1 MASIGL
7 ELLILVVLILINGLF
22 SLSEMAIVS
31 ARKTRLQQRAQE
43 GYSRAAVALELAS
56 EPNQFLATIQVGIT
70 LVGILA
76 GAFGGATLA
85 EEMAGLLMRV
95 PWLRPYAEAIGV
107 GIVVL
112 VTTYFTLVIGELVPK
127 RLALGNPEQV
137 ASTIAPAMRTLLR
150 LVSPAVR
157 LLGSSTDLIIRILG
171 AKEEGGAPIS
181 EEEIRLLLEQGT
193 AVGVFEPEEQEVVK
207 QAFELADQT
216 VGILMTPRPE
226 VVWLDLADPLEQIL
240 ETIASSG
247 HSRYPVAQDDLDQ
260 VKGFVYAKDLLCRCL
275 AGQTIK
281 LQELLRPAVFL
292 PESIAALAAIEHLK
306 DAHVDV
312 AVVIDEHAG
321 FQGILTVDDILE
333 ELVGNIP
340 GAGVSVEPDAVQ
352 REDGSWLLDGYLP
365 THEIKEILE
374 IRALPYED
382 TSHYQTL
389 GGLVMLCLDH
399 IPNVGDSFDT
409 SGWRFEVVDMDGFR
423 VDKVLAVPQEE
434 PLSVQSEPQQ
444 HSGDSR

>member
-7 ELLILVVLILINGLF
+7 ELLILAVLILINGLF
-22 SLSEMAIVS
+22 SLSEMAIIS

-43 GYSRAAVALELAS
+43 GSRRAAAALELAS

-85 EEMAGLLMRV
+85 EEMADLMTRV
-95 PWLRPYAEAIGV
+95 RWLAPYAEAIGV

-112 VTTYFTLVIGELVPK
+112 VTTYLTLVMGELVPK

-137 ASTIAPAMRTLLR
+137 ASTIAPAMHRLSR

-157 LLGSSTDLIIRILG
+157 LLGFSTDLVIRVLG
-171 AKEEGGAPIS
+171 TKEGGAAPIS

-193 AVGVFEPEEQEVVK
+193 EVGVFEPEEQEVVEH
-207 QAFELADQT
+207 AFELADQT
-216 VGILMTPRPE
+216 VGVLMTPRPK
-226 VVWLDLADPLEQIL
+226 VVWLDLSDPLDQIL
-240 ETIASSG
+240 ETIARSG
-247 HSRYPVAQDDLDQ
+247 HSRYPVAQDDPDQ
-260 VKGFVYAKDLLCRCL
+260 VKGFVYAKDLLSRCL
-275 AGQTIK
+275 TGQTIEM
-281 LQELLRPAVFL
+281 QELMRPAVFL
-292 PESIAALAAIEHLK
+292 PESITALAAIEHLK

-312 AVVIDEHAG
+312 AVVIDEYAG

-333 ELVGNIP
+333 ELVGTIP
-340 GAGVSVEPDAVQ
+340 GAGVPVEPDAVQ
-352 REDGSWLLDGYLP
+352 REDGSWLLDGHLP
-365 THEIKEILE
+365 THEIKEILG
-374 IRALPYED
+374 IRALPYEEK
-382 TSHYQTL
+382 SYYQTL

-399 IPNVGDSFDT
+399 IPSVGDSFGA

-423 VDKVLAVPQEE
+423 VDKVLAVPREE
-434 PLSVQSEPQQ
+434 SVSEQSEPQQ
-444 HSGDSR
+444 HSGDSQ